1 MKKANNLFTILFLG
15 VSFILTSCGSGSTTG
30 EGSDKLADNELSG
43 FMLGGIYFINGWGG
57 NEEVTNLV
65 KENAGDDKAEI
76 IKQYRELLI
85 YPFKP
90 EDGDGAKQMLS
101 SAWEINSKEDLEK
114 NIKEL
119 QNDPASKHKA
129 WDYARLVNNV
139 CMGYAAGYITK
150 EEGTKYVSETLPLA
164 KAAYKTWDEYYADYN
179 AGRKEWNPEDGDG
192 ETFDKLSKEIT
203 KGENSI
209 YVILPLN

>member
-1 MKKANNLFTILFLG
+1 MKTTNNLFTILFLG
-15 VSFILTSCGSGSTTG
+15 VSLILTSCGSGSTTG

-101 SAWEINSKEDLEK
+101 SAWEINNKEDLEK

-192 ETFDKLSKEIT
+192 EAFDKLSKEIT